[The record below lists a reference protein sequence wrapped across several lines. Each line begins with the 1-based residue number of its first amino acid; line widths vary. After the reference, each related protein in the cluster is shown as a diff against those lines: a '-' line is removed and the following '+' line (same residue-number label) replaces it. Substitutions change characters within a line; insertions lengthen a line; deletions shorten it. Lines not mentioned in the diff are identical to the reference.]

1 MIEETMPSAHVQCFQ
16 PRSPF
21 PGDLIAKAEAELDQ
35 FATVL
40 ENEGVKV
47 YRPPKDIDW
56 LDVDGC

>member
-1 MIEETMPSAHVQCFQ
+1 MPSAHVQCFQ